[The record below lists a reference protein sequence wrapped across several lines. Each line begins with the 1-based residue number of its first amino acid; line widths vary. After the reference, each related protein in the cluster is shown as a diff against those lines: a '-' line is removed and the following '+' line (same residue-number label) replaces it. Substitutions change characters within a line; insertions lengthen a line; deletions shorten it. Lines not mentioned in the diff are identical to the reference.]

1 MDWIQ
6 SVNINGDIEMKCEK
20 NDISELYESI
30 NLKTSAYVEFNEN
43 DSIINIKSKWL
54 IINEIVSIVNEYSS
68 TSNNRT
74 A

>member
-1 MDWIQ
+1 
-6 SVNINGDIEMKCEK
+6 MKCEK

>member
-1 MDWIQ
+1 
-6 SVNINGDIEMKCEK
+6 MKYEK
-20 NDISELYESI
+20 KDISELYESL
-30 NLKTSAYVEFNEN
+30 NFKTSAYVEFNEN
-43 DSIINIKSKWL
+43 ENIIDIRGKWL